1 MDVIPGSSIAR
12 MTPSSLIELM
22 PSGRALGAEVR
33 NVDVKSFDDWQFAAF
48 MRALLRHQVVLV
60 RGQIL
65 DDRELIAFCRRFGD
79 VGCALQDDERGS
91 AGELREIYMVSNAT
105 LNAEPGIS
113 ATPLAITRVRSPLA
127 SVLYTPGN
135 AALAA
140 RTTFCSLYAV
150 YDALPPRLRS
160 QVAHLRIKHGGQ
172 PDCCFSGEHR
182 TNRPAAAFSMVQ
194 PLVNTHPDTGRSM
207 LSLGQRP
214 NARLLG
220 LEKEEAD
227 ELLDELWQFAERPEF
242 SWAHTL
248 RPGDLLMWDNRCTLR
263 RRDRFNPARPH
274 AAFHNPARWLCG
286 TSRRFSD
293 ACEATGP

>member
-1 MDVIPGSSIAR
+1 MDVIFGSNVAR
-12 MTPSSLIELM
+12 KTPSSLIEVM
-22 PSGRALGAEVR
+22 PSGKALGAEVR

-65 DDRELIAFCRRFGD
+65 NDRELIAFCRRFGD
-79 VGCALQDDERGS
+79 VGCALQDDDRGS
-91 AGELREIYMVSNAT
+91 AGELREIHMVSNAT
-105 LNAEPGIS
+105 LNDEPGTS

-127 SVLYTPGN
+127 SVLYAPGN

-140 RTTFCSLYAV
+140 RTAFRSLYAI

-160 QVAHLRIKHGGQ
+160 QVAHLRIRHDGMSDDG
-172 PDCCFSGEHR
+172 FAEEHL
-182 TNRPAAAFSMVQ
+182 TNRPATSSGMVQ
-194 PLVNTHPDTGRSM
+194 PLVNTHPDTGRSL

-227 ELLDELWQFAERPEF
+227 DLLDELWQFAERPEF
-242 SWAHTL
+242 SWEHAP

-263 RRDRFNPARPH
+263 RRHRFDPAH
-274 AAFHNPARWLCG
+274 AHAVFHNPARWL
-286 TSRRFSD
+286 
-293 ACEATGP
+293 